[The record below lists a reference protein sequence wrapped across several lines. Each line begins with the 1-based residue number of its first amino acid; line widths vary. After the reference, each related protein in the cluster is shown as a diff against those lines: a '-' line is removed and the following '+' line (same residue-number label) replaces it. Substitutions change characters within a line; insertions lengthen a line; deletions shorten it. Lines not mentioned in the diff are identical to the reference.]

1 MQKLQLY
8 ISGERIDLFR
18 DESVSMTQTIQNV
31 KDISKI
37 FTEFTQTF
45 TLPASS
51 TNNKI
56 FKHYYNFDI
65 SGGFDARNKVNASIE
80 LNYIPF
86 KTGFIK
92 LEGVEMKKNKAYNY
106 RITFFGNTINLKDL
120 LGEDLLSSLST
131 LNSYNLIYNSTNIK
145 NNLEGSLGTIIT
157 PLITHTDQL
166 YYNSSETNTSGNL
179 YPSGTNGVLWSQL
192 KFAIRLNPIIDA
204 IESRYAVANGF
215 SSNIVFSND
224 FLNNSAPFGSL
235 YMWLHRKTGDVE
247 PAQQVSISYNQVPE
261 FTNTVGTPDTGMVNG
276 ALRIFTQNIQYGAL
290 LQNDLVL
297 TPTSGTNTIP
307 YNVQIFKNGSLFY
320 QITDLIGTQTIG
332 KTEMGSLTP
341 ADYTVSIG
349 STGSVIF
356 SAGDIEWII
365 AGTGASTGWSDQ
377 WDSTLQFEAVTTFD
391 FIITQQI
398 PEIKVIDFLTGIF
411 KMFNLTAYVDETNT
425 IVVKTLDSYYSA
437 SSVVWDI
444 DKYLD
449 VKTSQVNVALPFKEI
464 EFSYSGRGTLLAK
477 QYEQLENIGW
487 GTLRYT
493 LNNETFDAPNNTY
506 KVSVPFEHMQFER
519 LADAGTTAYKTIQ
532 YGRFVNDNQQSY
544 FGKPLIFYGYKIEN
558 GTDIAILTS
567 PSVAATINDYI
578 IPSNSLDIDSS
589 VSTTNINFSL
599 EVNEYTLDSSFTGTL
614 FQNNYLT
621 YISDVFNSSRRLTK
635 IKAFL
640 PLQIIYN
647 LQLNDKLK
655 VRQQN
660 YKINSLTTN
669 LISGESSIEIL
680 NVV

>member
-1 MQKLQLY
+1 
-8 ISGERIDLFR
+8 
-18 DESVSMTQTIQNV
+18 
-31 KDISKI
+31 
-37 FTEFTQTF
+37 
-45 TLPASS
+45 
-51 TNNKI
+51 
-56 FKHYYNFDI
+56 
-65 SGGFDARNKVNASIE
+65 
-80 LNYIPF
+80 
-86 KTGFIK
+86 
-92 LEGVEMKKNKAYNY
+92 
-106 RITFFGNTINLKDL
+106 
-120 LGEDLLSSLST
+120 
-131 LNSYNLIYNSTNIK
+131 
-145 NNLEGSLGTIIT
+145 
-157 PLITHTDQL
+157 
-166 YYNSSETNTSGNL
+166 
-179 YPSGTNGVLWSQL
+179 
-192 KFAIRLNPIIDA
+192 
-204 IESRYAVANGF
+204 
-215 SSNIVFSND
+215 
-224 FLNNSAPFGSL
+224 
-235 YMWLHRKTGDVE
+235 
-247 PAQQVSISYNQVPE
+247 
-261 FTNTVGTPDTGMVNG
+261 
-276 ALRIFTQNIQYGAL
+276 
-290 LQNDLVL
+290 
-297 TPTSGTNTIP
+297 
-307 YNVQIFKNGSLFY
+307 
-320 QITDLIGTQTIG
+320 
-332 KTEMGSLTP
+332 
-341 ADYTVSIG
+341 
-349 STGSVIF
+349 
-356 SAGDIEWII
+356 
-365 AGTGASTGWSDQ
+365 
-377 WDSTLQFEAVTTFD
+377 
-391 FIITQQI
+391 
-398 PEIKVIDFLTGIF
+398 
-411 KMFNLTAYVDETNT
+411 MFNLTAYVDETNT

-477 QYEQLENIGW
+477 
-487 GTLRYT
+487 
-493 LNNETFDAPNNTY
+493 
-506 KVSVPFEHMQFER
+506 
-519 LADAGTTAYKTIQ
+519 Q